1 MKICERCGVSE
12 KEVRLFDAIHL
23 DKMDVFC
30 ERCSIIENI
39 PIIRKPNL
47 SQLMEAEKRVKVYD
61 RMKRLSGIK
70 PLKKEE
76 TFFIEDK
83 LKELDSNPNL
93 ELPEAEKLNL
103 IDHFYWIITK
113 NRRRGGLSHVQLAE
127 AIGESKTAIEM
138 IEKGKL
144 PENALVLI
152 RKIEQFFQ
160 IKLRKISERNKV
172 SINEEEPVLLDEK
185 GQVLEIIPEEEI
197 ARFSREF
204 KPEIGDKEEEITI
217 EKAFEKKQI
226 KPVYEE
232 EVESE
237 NSYYSKPI
245 ADFDVR
251 RTRFDNVSIEDLRKL
266 HRRKIEVTK
275 REQIEE
281 QKKIEERRRI
291 LQALRERDRIKMEE
305 KKKQERME
313 KQKLEEEKRNIEA
326 RKNELRTRK
335 ESKDID
341 KHLGGAELL
350 KDNKFILSEKNKSDE
365 FE

>member
-1 MKICERCGVSE
+1 MKVCERCGVSE

-185 GQVLEIIPEEEI
+185 GQVLEIIPEEGI
-197 ARFSREF
+197 VRFSKEF
-204 KPEIGDKEEEITI
+204 KPEIGNKEEG
-217 EKAFEKKQI
+217 
-226 KPVYEE
+226 
-232 EVESE
+232 ESE
-237 NSYYSKPI
+237 DGYYPRPI

-251 RTRFDNVSIEDLRKL
+251 KARFDDVNIGDLRKL

-275 REQIEE
+275 REQMEE

-291 LQALRERDRIKMEE
+291 LQALREKDRIKMEE
-305 KKKQERME
+305 KRKQERME

-326 RKNELRTRK
+326 RRNELRTRKEK

-350 KDNKFILSEKNKSDE
+350 KDNEFILSEKNKSDE
-365 FE
+365 LE